1 MIDTDK
7 YEGYT
12 IKDSSWNHHLSNDAD
27 IQLIADAPL
36 LLAEV
41 KRLQEE
47 VRRLRDM
54 VCLLEDSRIRG
65 LFIHDRP
72 ELFADV
78 AEVHRQRKEDTHGHL
93 PCFDEALW
101 EE

>member
-1 MIDTDK
+1 MIDTDR
-7 YEGYT
+7 YHIELHAEAEA
-12 IKDSSWNHHLSNDAD
+12 N
-27 IQLIADAPL
+27 LIADAPL

-41 KRLQEE
+41 ERLQEE

>member
-1 MIDTDK
+1 MIDIDNAEQVLAEQLKHTPSRL
-7 YEGYT
+7 T
-12 IKDSSWNHHLSNDAD
+12 LVTTHL
-27 IQLIADAPL
+27 I
-36 LLAEV
+36 AEV